1 MSLKIL
7 NVMHV
12 FYWVLREVV
21 QFNWGF
27 PVLSGAENK
36 GLYCGLPGPGFPF
49 PQRPVYQSH
58 KISVIRK
65 STKDRED
72 LPVNF
77 SKENPSTIRKQTHF
91 SLHWNEMNVVVVTL
105 RNSDHSDTNEFSWNE
120 RIQALMTN
128 DPCFLRS
135 ITVWLSG
142 LRPLSFGGCLL
153 PSSSSAQFTLA
164 PSLEGRAWWW
174 WKHRLGSQSSW
185 VISPEESGA
194 LEGLWGASFSW
205 V

>member
-49 PQRPVYQSH
+49 PQSPVYQSH

-128 DPCFLRS
+128 DPFPSEHNCVTF
-135 ITVWLSG
+135 
-142 LRPLSFGGCLL
+142 RPVPFVFWRM
-153 PSSSSAQFTLA
+153 PA
-164 PSLEGRAWWW
+164 PI
-174 WKHRLGSQSSW
+174 Q
-185 VISPEESGA
+185 
-194 LEGLWGASFSW
+194 
-205 V
+205 

>member
-49 PQRPVYQSH
+49 PQSPVYQSH

-174 WKHRLGSQSSW
+174 WNHRLGSQRA
-185 VISPEESGA
+185 IPELSAQKRVEP
-194 LEGLWGASFSW
+194 
-205 V
+205 